1 MKNTV
6 VSALIAGICGAVIS
20 IAVSGYRDATKNRYV
35 YRVEYDDYWEDDH
48 TCVGLF
54 YSEQKAK
61 NEVEDLLD
69 GLDESDKDRERE
81 KFSIIKTKIK

>member
-1 MKNTV
+1 MKNIAL
-6 VSALIAGICGAVIS
+6 SAIISGMSGAIVAIAVIS
-20 IAVSGYRDATKNRYV
+20 CWEATKNRYV

-61 NEVEDLLD
+61 NEIEDLLD

-81 KFSIIKTKIK
+81 KFSIVKTKVE

>member
-6 VSALIAGICGAVIS
+6 VSALIAGICGAAIS
-20 IAVSGYRDATKNRYV
+20 IAFSAYRNATKDHYI

-48 TCVGLF
+48 ACVGLF

-69 GLDESDKDRERE
+69 GLDDSKKADERE
-81 KFSIIKTKIK
+81 KFSIFKTKIE